1 MVALCGWVLDY
12 EFVIL
17 ACGWRDFGFPNF
29 VPWSAMCRPPTNN
42 RRGNTMK
49 TYFAVA
55 ALSFA
60 FAGIA
65 HADGAEYQVP
75 QAGTSTVTRAA
86 VLAELADAQAK
97 GLLQTGERDWPQ
109 IAFTSQR
116 TRAEVRAETLQ
127 AIASGE
133 LRFLNEEPQSAFG
146 TFVPKRKAGNTPITV
161 AAK

>member
-1 MVALCGWVLDY
+1 
-12 EFVIL
+12 
-17 ACGWRDFGFPNF
+17 
-29 VPWSAMCRPPTNN
+29 
-42 RRGNTMK
+42 MK

-65 HADGAEYQVP
+65 HADGAEYQLP
-75 QAGTSTVTRAA
+75 QPATHTVTRAA
-86 VLAELADAQAK
+86 VLAELADAQAR
-97 GLLQTGERDWPQ
+97 GLVQTGERDWPQ
-109 IAFTSQR
+109 IPFVSQR

-146 TFVPKRKAGNTPITV
+146 TFVPKHKASDTLITA

>member
-1 MVALCGWVLDY
+1 
-12 EFVIL
+12 
-17 ACGWRDFGFPNF
+17 
-29 VPWSAMCRPPTNN
+29 
-42 RRGNTMK
+42 MK
-49 TYFAVA
+49 SYFAVA

-65 HADGAEYQVP
+65 HADGAEYQLP
-75 QAGTSTVTRAA
+75 QPSTSTVTRAA

-97 GLLQTGERDWPQ
+97 GLVQTGERDWPQ
-109 IAFTSQR
+109 IPFASQR

-133 LRFLNEEPQSAFG
+133 LRFLNQEPQSAFG
-146 TFVPKRKAGNTPITV
+146 IFVPKQQAATALVTA

>member
-1 MVALCGWVLDY
+1 
-12 EFVIL
+12 
-17 ACGWRDFGFPNF
+17 
-29 VPWSAMCRPPTNN
+29 
-42 RRGNTMK
+42 MK

-65 HADGAEYQVP
+65 HADGAEYQLP
-75 QAGTSTVTRAA
+75 QPNTSTVTRAQ
-86 VLAELADAQAK
+86 VLAELAEARAQ
-97 GLLQTGERDWPQ
+97 GLLPIGEADVPRV
-109 IAFTSQR
+109 AFTSQR

-133 LRFLNEEPQSAFG
+133 LRFLNQEPQSAFG
-146 TFVPKRKAGNTPITV
+146 TFVPKRQAPAALVTA